1 MSTTRKAGDA
11 STPKSTTVA
20 ILLPLTQ
27 EMFDTASAEDGLDL
41 VQSATLPADDDE
53 RLTFLQT
60 HVGGYVEFLV
70 MDEAM
75 GHALPYPVEMVV
87 NEEGLINNL
96 PLNVVASRLFQRPI
110 FGTAVVYGLDPDAYD
125 EDGAHNTRSISLGLL
140 RAITAA
146 YSKMIDT
153 LMEAPIE
160 VEQPV
165 ETYNKFILSGLLG
178 LLTDSETEGA

>member
-11 STPKSTTVA
+11 STEKPTTVA

-41 VQSATLPADDDE
+41 VQAGTLPTDDAE
-53 RLTFLQT
+53 RLAFLQEQ
-60 HVGGYVEFLV
+60 VGGYIEYVV
-70 MDEAM
+70 MTEAL
-75 GHALPYPVEMVV
+75 GHTLPYPVEMVV

-110 FGTAVVYGLDPDAYD
+110 FGTAVVYGLDPEVYN
-125 EDGAHNTRSISLGLL
+125 EDGVGDPRSVSLGLL